1 MVRTTVVIPNY
12 KGIDYIGGC
21 LRSLYGGSVPVEVI
35 LVDNYSADGSLKLV
49 RQDFPQV
56 KIVAFSEN
64 KGFPAA
70 VNAGIR
76 AAETE
81 YVLLL
86 NNDTAA
92 DAKLVEQLENALDA
106 NPEAFSVS
114 AKMLQMKNP
123 EKLDG
128 AGDLYC
134 AFGWAFA
141 RGKDRAADRLRDP
154 DRVFSACG
162 GCALYRRSLFSR
174 IGLFDENHFAYLED
188 IDIGYRAKISGFHN
202 YFEPKAIV
210 YHAGSAVSGSRYNE
224 FKIKLSSK
232 NSIYLIYKNMPV
244 LQIIINLPFLAAG
257 YLVKAAFFSLK
268 GLGKD
273 YLKGLAEGFM
283 LSCSKEGQAH
293 KVSFKWKNLKN
304 YFWIQIQLWANIC
317 RLLWGR

>member
-21 LRSLYGGSVPVEVI
+21 LRSLYEGSVPVDVI
-35 LVDNYSADGSLKLV
+35 LVDNHSADGSLKLV

-76 AAETE
+76 VAETE

-92 DAKLVEQLENALDA
+92 DTKLVEQLENALDA
-106 NPEAFSVS
+106 HPEAFSVS

-128 AGDLYC
+128 AGDFYC

-141 RGKDRAADRLRDP
+141 RGKDRTADRLRDP

-188 IDIGYRAKISGFHN
+188 IDIGYRANIYGYPN
-202 YFEPKAIV
+202 RYDPKAVV
-210 YHAGSAVSGSRYNE
+210 YHAGSAASGSKHNA
-224 FKIKLSSK
+224 FKVTLSAK

-244 LQIIINLPFLAAG
+244 LQIIINLDRKS
-257 YLVKAAFFSLK
+257 V
-268 GLGKD
+268 
-273 YLKGLAEGFM
+273 
-283 LSCSKEGQAH
+283 
-293 KVSFKWKNLKN
+293 V
-304 YFWIQIQLWANIC
+304 
-317 RLLWGR
+317 

>member
-21 LRSLYGGSVPVEVI
+21 LRSLYEGSVPVDVI
-35 LVDNYSADGSLKLV
+35 LVDNHSADGSLKLV

-76 AAETE
+76 VAETE

-92 DAKLVEQLENALDA
+92 DTKLVEQLENALDA
-106 NPEAFSVS
+106 HPEAFSVS

-128 AGDLYC
+128 AGDFYC

-141 RGKDRAADRLRDP
+141 REIGRAH
-154 DRVFSACG
+154 V
-162 GCALYRRSLFSR
+162 
-174 IGLFDENHFAYLED
+174 
-188 IDIGYRAKISGFHN
+188 
-202 YFEPKAIV
+202 
-210 YHAGSAVSGSRYNE
+210 
-224 FKIKLSSK
+224 
-232 NSIYLIYKNMPV
+232 
-244 LQIIINLPFLAAG
+244 
-257 YLVKAAFFSLK
+257 
-268 GLGKD
+268 
-273 YLKGLAEGFM
+273 
-283 LSCSKEGQAH
+283 
-293 KVSFKWKNLKN
+293 
-304 YFWIQIQLWANIC
+304 
-317 RLLWGR
+317 